1 MVLTKNIKSL
11 VSEANIEIKNISA
24 NQAIE
29 MVRNGA
35 ILLDVR
41 EPNETQIDFANGA
54 ICIPRGLLEFTVDP
68 DSPLYDSRINEES
81 EIIVYCAVGGRGAL
95 AAKTLK
101 DMGYLNVS
109 NLVGGFTSWKE
120 SGGEIAQN

>member
-11 VSEANIEIKNISA
+11 VSEANMEIKNISA

-41 EPNETQIDFANGA
+41 EPNETQIDFAYGA

-101 DMGYLNVS
+101 DACLPLKDY
-109 NLVGGFTSWKE
+109 
-120 SGGEIAQN
+120 